1 MKAFQNSERIVVR
14 VKINNHK
21 IDEFNTRVNEAIID
35 PRKVVNCFNNIP
47 SEQTVVELVDRIKK
61 ILAFQVVKDIL
72 YNDKIE
78 EVLDTAKA
86 LAPTVTIENEIKR
99 LRKWLPYIPLIKD
112 PVTNVITKTSTS
124 RNKDF
129 STYDQLLATTFANA
143 FISLGIAT
151 FSAKMAHQ

>member
-1 MKAFQNSERIVVR
+1 MKAFQNSERIIVS

-21 IDEFNTRVNEAIID
+21 IDKFNTRVNEAIID

-47 SEQTVVELVDRIKK
+47 SEQTVVELVNRIKK

-72 YNDKIE
+72 YNGKIE
-78 EVLDTAKA
+78 EVLDTAEA
-86 LAPTVTIENEIKR
+86 LAPTVTIKNEIKR
-99 LRKWLPYIPLIKD
+99 LRKWLPYVPLIKD

-129 STYDQLLATTFANA
+129 STYDQLLATTFADA
-143 FISLGIAT
+143 FLIIGIAK